1 MIRMAKMSA
10 RSSSSSH
17 RTVFVWSDEYLK
29 YSFPGDHP
37 FKSLRESMLRKIL
50 ETKGAFHEID
60 MREPEVVDESVLET
74 VHSRDYIEFVKRM
87 SIRGE
92 GYLDDFDTPAF
103 PGIFEAALIRVS
115 GTVTALKLLKQYDH
129 AVNIG
134 GGFHHAKRDAAS
146 GFCVFNDVAL
156 AAKLAEKE
164 YGRVAVIDVDG
175 HHGDGTQFLLY
186 DDPNVLK
193 VSLHMYHTNFFPG
206 TGNYDEIGVGEGE
219 GYTLNVPLPPGTGDD
234 LYLKAF
240 DEVVVPKVR
249 QFKPNLIIFVVG
261 GDSHFSDPLVEL
273 RLTTLGY
280 LEIAKRVHSL
290 AHEFAGGKLLMTGAG
305 GYNYDATA
313 RSWAAVIAE
322 IAQLD
327 PVEFEDVHD
336 CCMMASSPLA
346 KEKVLKV
353 IEELKKIHGL

>member
-1 MIRMAKMSA
+1 L
-10 RSSSSSH
+10 SH
-17 RTVFVWSDEYLK
+17 RTAFVWSDEYLK

-37 FKSLRESMLRKIL
+37 FKSLRESMTRKIL

-60 MREPEVVDESVLET
+60 LVEPELIDESTLRL
-74 VHSRDYIEFVKRM
+74 VHSKEYIEFVKEM
-87 SIRGE
+87 SRKGQ
-92 GYLDDFDTPAF
+92 GMLDEFDTPAF
-103 PGIFEAALIRVS
+103 PGIYEAALVRVS
-115 GTVTALKLLKQYDH
+115 GTVTALNLLEKYDH
-129 AVNIG
+129 AVNVG

-156 AAKLAEKE
+156 TAKLAEKK
-164 YGRVAVIDVDG
+164 YGRVAVIDIDG

-193 VSLHMYHTNFFPG
+193 VSLHMYHPNFFPG

-234 LYLKAF
+234 LYIKAF

-261 GDSHFSDPLVEL
+261 GDSHFDDPLVEL
-273 RLTTLGY
+273 KLTTLGY

-290 AHEFAGGKLLMTGAG
+290 AHEFANGKLIMTGAG
-305 GYNYDATA
+305 GYSYESTA
-313 RSWAAVIAE
+313 RVWATVISE
-322 IAQLD
+322 IANLNPLD
-327 PVEFEDVHD
+327 FEDLHD
-336 CCMMASSPLA
+336 CCMMASRPHV
-346 KEKVLKV
+346 KDKVFKV
-353 IEELKKIHGL
+353 IEELKKLHSL